1 MLEDDDAVYR
11 PDEDLEDEMDFDPS
25 WDVHL
30 EAVRALGR
38 IGDPKAVDPLVK
50 YLTDEFAQDISHDI
64 FRALISIKDEAA
76 VDILI
81 KLLKD
86 SDDLLRKRIAGLLGD
101 VDHPKAVEV
110 LTNTLLDKNADVRI
124 SAAGSL
130 VKIGDPQNI
139 LVPLALLLKDQ
150 DQEVR
155 AEVVGLFA
163 QIDNPRVIEHLLPM
177 LKDPVRNV
185 RKKAAEVLGSLRT
198 SEAVD
203 PLLELLKKS
212 DESVQCE
219 VIRSLGRIGDKKAL
233 EPLYIIIEDIKKE
246 AYTRITAIHAV
257 TRIGGPEILEVLKK
271 SIESNEKEIILSAM
285 VALEK
290 VGLPE
295 ARSIIISVFDEPEE
309 KKDEDED
316 EVQNENDSNKKEVNQ
331 VEHLSNET
339 NSENDKDKT
348 RENKESDIKTNGEVI
363 PEVRHEKLVDP
374 LMANI
379 FPASKEEKD
388 EHAAEEKEIAE
399 KDQTI
404 DDNCADE
411 KAEVAEDK
419 AEDEGIKIVQEK
431 YKKTFAARVLGNIS
445 IPESIDVLISL
456 LDNDD
461 LDLVIEAI
469 ISLGNM
475 QKKELFINI
484 EPFLNHEQRELR
496 LAALEALGKIKNED
510 AIEPLCKILKEDED
524 PFIRETAVSSLGQI
538 GTPKALETFLEAL
551 KDESREVRRQAVV
564 NLGKFKEGKAIEL
577 LLGSL
582 YDYENFGEL
591 RDEIAKSLKSI
602 GKPEIV
608 DQLIDVI
615 KNNKQQA
622 NHWIAMA
629 ALMEIYRKAA

>member
-1 MLEDDDAVYR
+1 MRL
-11 PDEDLEDEMDFDPS
+11 DP
-25 WDVHL
+25 
-30 EAVRALGR
+30 
-38 IGDPKAVDPLVK
+38 P
-50 YLTDEFAQDISHDI
+50 
-64 FRALISIKDEAA
+64 
-76 VDILI
+76 
-81 KLLKD
+81 
-86 SDDLLRKRIAGLLGD
+86 
-101 VDHPKAVEV
+101 
-110 LTNTLLDKNADVRI
+110 
-124 SAAGSL
+124 
-130 VKIGDPQNI
+130 
-139 LVPLALLLKDQ
+139 
-150 DQEVR
+150 
-155 AEVVGLFA
+155 
-163 QIDNPRVIEHLLPM
+163 
-177 LKDPVRNV
+177 
-185 RKKAAEVLGSLRT
+185 
-198 SEAVD
+198 
-203 PLLELLKKS
+203 
-212 DESVQCE
+212 
-219 VIRSLGRIGDKKAL
+219 
-233 EPLYIIIEDIKKE
+233 
-246 AYTRITAIHAV
+246 
-257 TRIGGPEILEVLKK
+257 
-271 SIESNEKEIILSAM
+271 
-285 VALEK
+285 
-290 VGLPE
+290 
-295 ARSIIISVFDEPEE
+295 
-309 KKDEDED
+309 
-316 EVQNENDSNKKEVNQ
+316 
-331 VEHLSNET
+331 
-339 NSENDKDKT
+339 

-445 IPESIDVLISL
+445 IPESIDALTSL